1 MPVTTAGAL
10 VFPLLL
16 IEQHNSFSF
25 WNREPNKSQELLK
38 DLALSLFY
46 VQNACF
52 SFPNSG
58 TAHHFQRINDFRLS
72 NFITRNRSAAKISQV
87 LCSIVHILSFLAFQP
102 LHHRFQAFF
111 NLPYWLPGQFVS
123 IISIHLADYW
133 LPGQCPGCRWTKSKW
148 RRRTRRRWNNSFW
161 DTVSDLMHNWVPQR
175 PDFKS
180 ALRVIKMVLNTQWYQ
195 YLWLTMWFHAKKS
208 KETLKNSKSLILQCK
223 FGSRAQK
230 WPKIVKKTD
239 H

>member
-1 MPVTTAGAL
+1 MGFTRLVHKTVTGTGYQIKLLICQNIFFLFVLCHKISASTACAL
-10 VFPLLL
+10 VFPLLM
-16 IEQHNSFSF
+16 IEQHNTFSF

-102 LHHRFQAFF
+102 LHHRFQ
-111 NLPYWLPGQFVS
+111 G
-123 IISIHLADYW
+123 
-133 LPGQCPGCRWTKSKW
+133 
-148 RRRTRRRWNNSFW
+148 
-161 DTVSDLMHNWVPQR
+161 
-175 PDFKS
+175 
-180 ALRVIKMVLNTQWYQ
+180 
-195 YLWLTMWFHAKKS
+195 
-208 KETLKNSKSLILQCK
+208 
-223 FGSRAQK
+223 
-230 WPKIVKKTD
+230 
-239 H
+239 